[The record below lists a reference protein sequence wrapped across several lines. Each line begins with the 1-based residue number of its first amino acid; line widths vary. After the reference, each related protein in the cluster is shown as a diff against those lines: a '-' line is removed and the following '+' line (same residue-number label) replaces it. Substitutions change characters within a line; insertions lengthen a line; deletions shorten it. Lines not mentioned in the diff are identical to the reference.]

1 MPFSVMPFYGWA
13 VIVVFFVVL
22 AVVVARIVLED
33 RKYRKAAV
41 NRRYDLPP
49 IPPLPPIRPMPPAH
63 HYVSGQ
69 LKSST
74 SSLPDLQRMLED
86 LKKLGVD
93 TGELRG
99 LMEEHTAML
108 EKEQEK
114 ELTEGKN
121 IQECPQ
127 CGEQKRIPENDYIC
141 KECRG

>member
-22 AVVVARIVLED
+22 AVVVTRIFLED
-33 RKYRKAAV
+33 RKYRNAAV
-41 NRRYDLPP
+41 NRKYDLPP